1 MSESYSTINPCN
13 MCMPMGSVLA
23 FRGIEGCMPLF
34 HGSQGCATYMRLYL
48 AHHFRE
54 PVDIASSA
62 LSEKG
67 TVYGG
72 SANLKMG
79 LKNLI
84 TGYSPRA
91 IGVATT
97 CLAETIGDDIVQIIK
112 EFRAEEESSLP
123 IIPVSTPSY
132 SASHEEG
139 YARALQAIVQ
149 TLARRTEPGSRT
161 NLIIGS
167 VVSPADVRYLK
178 DMLTDWGFAN
188 EFILLPDI
196 SETLDAPRVENPPR
210 ITEGGTP
217 LEDVVDTA
225 NSCRTLTVGGQ
236 FQSNSAGEYLEREFG
251 VPQTAL
257 PLPIGLKDTDLFVS
271 MLEDLI
277 GIALPG
283 KYEAQRGRLLDTLA
297 DVHKYLAGVR
307 VAVYGDSD
315 IALGL
320 TRFLCEAGAI
330 PAVVA
335 TGSSST
341 RFEAEIRAVSEDA
354 RILLGA
360 DFSQIH
366 DQIRKARIDLMLGT
380 SNGRQ
385 ISRKEGI
392 PLVRVGLPNHDR
404 VGAARQLLIGY
415 EGAAMLA
422 DAITNAL
429 LDENSR
435 RTDRQ

>member
-112 EFRAEEESSLP
+112 EFRAEEEPNIP

-167 VVSPADVRYLK
+167 VLSPADVRYLK
-178 DMLTDWGFAN
+178 DMLADWGFAD

-225 NSCRTLTVGGQ
+225 NSRCTLTIGGR
-236 FQSNSAGEYLEREFG
+236 FLSTSAGEFLDRVFK

-271 MLEDLI
+271 MLEELT
-277 GIALPG
+277 GIALPK
-283 KYEAQRGRLLDTLA
+283 KYEAQRGRLLDTLT

-307 VAVYGDSD
+307 VAVFGDSD

-385 ISRKEGI
+385 ISRKEEI

-404 VGAARQLLIGY
+404 VGATRQLLIGY
-415 EGAAMLA
+415 EGAARLA

-429 LDENSR
+429 LDENSKVIL
-435 RTDRQ
+435 

>member
-84 TGYSPRA
+84 TGYNPRV

-178 DMLTDWGFAN
+178 DMLADWGFAD

-210 ITEGGTP
+210 IAEGGTP

-225 NSCRTLTVGGQ
+225 NSCRTLTVGGR
-236 FQSNSAGEYLEREFG
+236 FQSNSTGDYLNREFG
-251 VPQTAL
+251 VPHTVM
-257 PLPIGLKDTDLFVS
+257 PLPIGLKDTDLLVS
-271 MLEDLI
+271 MLEELT

-330 PAVVA
+330 PAIVA
-335 TGSSST
+335 TGSAST
-341 RFEAEIRAVSEDA
+341 LFEAEIRAASEDA
-354 RILLGA
+354 RILLDA

-380 SNGRQ
+380 SSGRQ

-392 PLVRVGLPNHDR
+392 PLVRIGLPNHDR

-415 EGAAMLA
+415 EGAARLA

-429 LDENSR
+429 LDEDSKVIL
-435 RTDRQ
+435 

>member
-23 FRGIEGCMPLF
+23 FRGVEGCMPLF

-84 TGYSPRA
+84 IGYSPKA

-97 CLAETIGDDIVQIIK
+97 CLAETIGDDIVQIIN
-112 EFRAEEESSLP
+112 EFRAEEKSNIP

-139 YARALQAIVQ
+139 YARALQALVQ
-149 TLARRTEPGSRT
+149 SLARRTEPGGRI

-167 VVSPADVRYLK
+167 FVSPADVRYLK
-178 DMLTDWGFAN
+178 NMIIDWGFADG
-188 EFILLPDI
+188 FILFPDI
-196 SETLDAPRVENPPR
+196 SETLDAPREENPPR
-210 ITEGGTP
+210 ITEGGTT
-217 LEDVVDTA
+217 LEDMVDTA
-225 NSCRTLTVGGQ
+225 NSRCTLTIGGR
-236 FQSNSAGEYLEREFG
+236 FQNSSAGGFLEREFR

-271 MLEDLI
+271 MLEEQT
-277 GIALPG
+277 GIALPER
-283 KYEAQRGRLLDTLA
+283 YEAQRGRLLDTLA

-335 TGSSST
+335 TGSRST
-341 RFEAEIRAVSEDA
+341 RFEAEIREASDDA
-354 RILLGA
+354 LILLGA

-366 DQIRKARIDLMLGT
+366 DKIRNARIDLMLGT

-385 ISRKEGI
+385 ISKKEGI

-404 VGAARQLLIGY
+404 VGATRQLLVGY
-415 EGAAMLA
+415 EGAARLA

-429 LDENSR
+429 LDEGSR
-435 RTDRQ
+435 VI